1 MAFSAP
7 EISPRASFASSRE
20 RAPKKSRAANAR
32 SREEAKLARGE
43 ISDAEKAMARL
54 QAQASAVDQAMSD
67 PASASADLAALTMGD
82 LAKRRAELTREL
94 EEAEQRWLLA
104 SERLEQQFA

>member
-1 MAFSAP
+1 
-7 EISPRASFASSRE
+7 
-20 RAPKKSRAANAR
+20 
-32 SREEAKLARGE
+32 
-43 ISDAEKAMARL
+43 
-54 QAQASAVDQAMSD
+54 MSD
-67 PASASADLAALTMGD
+67 PASAAADLTELTMGD